1 MHVNDL
7 SLYPNQNA
15 SLNFFGDY
23 IEIDKVE
30 LKEVQ
35 PGVVY
40 FDNPA
45 GVGDHPNI
53 IEELDKQVSIIA
65 SAEDKLQALN
75 KHFNNTQI

>member
-1 MHVNDL
+1 MAGTHQTKNP
-7 SLYPNQNA
+7 LYRALTKQYE
-15 SLNFFGDY
+15 S
-23 IEIDKVE
+23 EISSAVATAI
-30 LKEVQ
+30 
-35 PGVVY
+35 VY